1 MSSEDS
7 SNRVDSGNAFKG
19 DSLYQSSPGGRQTPD
34 FSWTEFSQKDSA
46 SRWHEAAEG
55 SFRLE
60 GEQGNDEASS
70 SDQIEWSCAYSIST
84 FTLRDAL
91 RLLDQYGMQVSIP
104 QVVEKA
110 HRPPKGHVM
119 ASEIFLKFRVCF
131 PLHQC
136 FRDVLNFYELTVF
149 QVMPNRWAHM
159 IELFV
164 LFHRAEDGPLFSRG
178 VFLVLY
184 PKVQ

>member
-1 MSSEDS
+1 MERSVRPLFSFILLSRSFDARRHTLTHVVPCLQMSSEDS

-19 DSLYQSSPGGRQTPD
+19 DSLYRSSPGGRQTPD

-104 QVVEKA
+104 QEVEKA
-110 HRPPKGHVM
+110 HRP
-119 ASEIFLKFRVCF
+119 L
-131 PLHQC
+131 
-136 FRDVLNFYELTVF
+136 RDT
-149 QVMPNRWAHM
+149 
-159 IELFV
+159 
-164 LFHRAEDGPLFSRG
+164 
-178 VFLVLY
+178 
-184 PKVQ
+184 